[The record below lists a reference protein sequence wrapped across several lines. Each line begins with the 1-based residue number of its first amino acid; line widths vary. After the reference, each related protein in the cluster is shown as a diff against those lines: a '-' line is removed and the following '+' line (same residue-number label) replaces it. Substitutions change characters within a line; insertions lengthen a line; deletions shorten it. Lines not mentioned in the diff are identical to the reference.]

1 MRLCI
6 GTAKGIIIL
15 DPDRGAT
22 PLMVLADPA
31 SVWSLAQD
39 CAEPALLYAGSLHN
53 NQAGSARGKTS
64 LARSNDGGRT
74 WIDITPGTIRDED
87 VWTVATPPDAP
98 GEVFVGTSHARI
110 LHSKDG
116 HSFRECTAFLKL
128 PGRERWTFPPPPHI
142 PHVRSITFD
151 PRNPSTM
158 YVGVEEGGVFRSR
171 DRGQSFEPLSQSIY
185 PDIHCVVVDT
195 EDSRRLYATTGRGLY
210 HSSDAGA
217 SWTYVRGLSRTY
229 TVPLLVREGRSAPIY
244 TAAAAGPP
252 PMWSMGAVGADALMF
267 RSDDRGNSFRTIASG
282 DGSTHATRGMVMR
295 LVAAPGNGTLFGVLS
310 DGTVIRVDEHSEEV
324 TPIAEKLPP
333 AYDLAV
339 LP

>member
-6 GTAKGIIIL
+6 GTAKGIVIL

-39 CAEPALLYAGSLHN
+39 CADPGLLYAGSLHN
-53 NQAGSARGKTS
+53 HQAGSARGKAS
-64 LARSNDGGRT
+64 LARSSDSGRS

-87 VWTVATPPDAP
+87 VWTVATPPDSP

-110 LHSKDG
+110 LHSEDG

-128 PGRERWTFPPPPHI
+128 PGRERWSFPPPPHI

-151 PRNPSTM
+151 PHNPDTM

-171 DRGQSFEPLSQSIY
+171 DRGQSFEPLNQGIY
-185 PDIHCVVVDT
+185 SDIHCVVVDT
-195 EDSRRLYATTGRGLY
+195 EDPRRLYVTTGRGLY
-210 HSSDAGA
+210 HSADAGA
-217 SWTYVRGLSRTY
+217 SWTYVRGLSRSY
-229 TVPLLVREGRSAPIY
+229 TVPILVREGRNAPIY

-267 RSDDRGNSFRTIASG
+267 RSEDRGNSFRTIASG

-295 LVAAPGNGTLFGVLS
+295 LVPAPDNGTLFGVLS
-310 DGTVIRVDEHSEEV
+310 DGTVIRVDERNEAV